1 MFIISDL
8 LLYILH
14 FVYIALLP
22 YEYNIFAFLAQTAL
36 FTVARFRAYIH
47 KVGLVIN

>member
-1 MFIISDL
+1 MFIRSDL

-22 YEYNIFAFLAQTAL
+22 YSYTIFAFSAQTAL
-36 FTVARFRAYIH
+36 LTVARSRA
-47 KVGLVIN
+47 